1 MQIPNSEQQQTA
13 NDARTPATEVGRAFR
28 TSKNALFFGG
38 VDTIIVIAGLI
49 SFPFIFDDLEIAP
62 AKATNSPEQE
72 VASAAQQRDIRAE
85 DESRSQAET
94 KPFLHLDEYGY
105 KVSL

>member
-49 SFPFIFDDLEIAP
+49 SFPFDDLEIAP

-94 KPFLHLDEYGY
+94 KPFLHLDE
-105 KVSL
+105 